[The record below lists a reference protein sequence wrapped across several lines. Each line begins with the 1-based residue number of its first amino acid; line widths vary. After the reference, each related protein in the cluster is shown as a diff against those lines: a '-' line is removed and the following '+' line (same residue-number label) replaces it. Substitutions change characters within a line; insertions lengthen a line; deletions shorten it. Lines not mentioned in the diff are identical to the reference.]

1 MAIVTSPVV
10 PGNLTSTVGPID
22 TKTPVVETNNNSQV
36 PAPEVAQAVEAT
48 KPTAEAETQLPAHV
62 AQAIARKEKALR
74 QRQRELESREQS
86 FKTTQSELEAV
97 KSWRERLSNDPL
109 AVLNEAG
116 IDYDT
121 LTQAI
126 LNQGSPENVQLQKM
140 QREILNLKKAQEEA
154 LQQNQ
159 TLQTQ
164 QYEQA
169 KKQIRREV
177 DSLISYDS
185 SYEALRETGVQD
197 AVVDLIEQTYHD
209 DGYIMNVEDA
219 AKEILEAVFEDG
231 AKLVKTPAFQAR
243 YKALFQPPAP
253 PVQQAQ
259 PQQPKQQQPSVT
271 LSNRMVASTPKN
283 LSAKDRKERAI
294 RAFLGQP
301 LD

>member
-154 LQQNQ
+154 LQALLGS
-159 TLQTQ
+159 TS
-164 QYEQA
+164 
-169 KKQIRREV
+169 REELLA
-177 DSLISYDS
+177 LI
-185 SYEALRETGVQD
+185 
-197 AVVDLIEQTYHD
+197 
-209 DGYIMNVEDA
+209 N
-219 AKEILEAVFEDG
+219 
-231 AKLVKTPAFQAR
+231 
-243 YKALFQPPAP
+243 
-253 PVQQAQ
+253 
-259 PQQPKQQQPSVT
+259 PK
-271 LSNRMVASTPKN
+271 
-283 LSAKDRKERAI
+283 
-294 RAFLGQP
+294 
-301 LD
+301 